1 MMNNAAP
8 VDSVGHKIKR
18 NVLPPDS
25 LYICVLISAQ
35 YCSKW
40 KQLEK
45 CLHCFQCH
53 NVCYCVHS
61 YKHSHLC

>member
-25 LYICVLISAQ
+25 LYILWTALVLASGYLA
-35 YCSKW
+35 CSYVFYI
-40 KQLEK
+40 LT
-45 CLHCFQCH
+45 
-53 NVCYCVHS
+53 
-61 YKHSHLC
+61 